1 MYEKSLI
8 TGLTVSEE
16 GHKKTFNLGDSLG
29 IKLYSALKNEHVKR
43 TSCLVPARTLNEGFS
58 Q

>member
-29 IKLYSALKNEHVKR
+29 IKLYRVLKNVKR
-43 TSCLVPARTLNEGFS
+43 TLCLVPARTLNEGFS

>member
-16 GHKKTFNLGDSLG
+16 GHKKTFNLGDSFG
-29 IKLYSALKNEHVKR
+29 NKILYNVLKNVKR
-43 TSCLVPARTLNEGFS
+43 TSCLVPARTLNEGFC